1 MSEARAETERKFIC
15 VSCPLGCGLT
25 VSLDESG
32 TVTKVEGNT
41 CPRGASYARSEVSDP
56 RRVFASTVRVRGGKL
71 PVCPI
76 RSKTPAPKGKL
87 FEIAKEVAKLEVN
100 APVKIGQ
107 VLLHNPCGT
116 DIDIVASRDLAAM

>member
-1 MSEARAETERKFIC
+1 MSEERKFIC

-25 VSLDESG
+25 ATFENGEVVN
-32 TVTKVEGNT
+32 VTGNT
-41 CPRGASYARSEVSDP
+41 CARGASYAKSEVKDP
-56 RRVFASTVRVRGGKL
+56 RRVFASTVRVTGGKL

-87 FEIAKEVAKLEVN
+87 FEIAEAVAKLDVK

-107 VLLHNPCGT
+107 VLIHNVCGT
-116 DIDIVASRDLAAM
+116 DVDIVASRDLAAK

>member
-1 MSEARAETERKFIC
+1 MSEERKFIC

-25 VSLDESG
+25 VTLDDSG
-32 TVTKVEGNT
+32 EVLNVEGNT

-71 PVCPI
+71 PVCPV
-76 RSKTPAPKGKL
+76 RSRTPAPKGKL
-87 FEIAKEVAKLEVN
+87 SGIARAVAELEVN

-107 VLLHNPCGT
+107 VLIHNVCDT
-116 DIDIVASRDLAAM
+116 DVDIVASRDLAAI